1 MKIFNINFT
10 KKDIRIVILVL
21 ISSFM
26 FSISMNNFI
35 KTGNLYPAGYAGISR
50 LISQILYSYFNI
62 YISFSLIFMTLN
74 VITTIFVFNNLGKK
88 FAIYSIIWY
97 TSSTFFTSVL
107 PSSSITDDLLLIS
120 IFGGILNGIAISI
133 ALRNNA
139 SSGGT
144 DFIAVYMSTKYN
156 KPMFNSMMTLNVCI
170 LLIAG
175 YLFGWDKALY
185 SIIYQFTSTQVINS
199 LHNRYKLTNLFIIT
213 EKSKEVADAFYAT
226 CRHGITKIN
235 VEGKHSKR
243 SKTLLF
249 STINSYQL
257 EDVINAIKKADP
269 SVFISISQ
277 SERVIGNYY
286 QKPLE

>member
-1 MKIFNINFT
+1 
-10 KKDIRIVILVL
+10 
-21 ISSFM
+21 M

-213 EKSKEVADAFYAT
+213 EKK
-226 CRHGITKIN
+226 
-235 VEGKHSKR
+235 
-243 SKTLLF
+243 
-249 STINSYQL
+249 
-257 EDVINAIKKADP
+257 
-269 SVFISISQ
+269 
-277 SERVIGNYY
+277 
-286 QKPLE
+286 